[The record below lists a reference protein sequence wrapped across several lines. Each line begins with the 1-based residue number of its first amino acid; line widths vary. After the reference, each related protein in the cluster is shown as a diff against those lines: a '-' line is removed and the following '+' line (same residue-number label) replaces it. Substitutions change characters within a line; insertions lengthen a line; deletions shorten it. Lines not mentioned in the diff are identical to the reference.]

1 MMHQLLSTDRA
12 MRVSFEIGWTAEMI
26 GQGRFSLRVN
36 SVARPQ
42 NETRAR
48 DPPHLVRVEI
58 VVPWKILEAFRVFMA
73 AEAGAMDQGSLKGK
87 VVMVTGASSGIG
99 REICLDLAAAGCKI
113 VAAARRVDRLKSLCD
128 EINGSSNTVQAVVVE
143 LDVSRK
149 SPAIEAAVHDA
160 WNAFGRIDALVN
172 NAGVRGTLSHNDS

>member
-1 MMHQLLSTDRA
+1 MMQQLLSTDRA
-12 MRVSFEIGWTAEMI
+12 MRVSIEIGWTAEMI

-36 SVARPQ
+36 SVARRKTKPAP
-42 NETRAR
+42 ETRR
-48 DPPHLVRVEI
+48 SDNVFDDVVRHRPPLRVPPTGYKRRAEADERIVSASLVRVEI

-73 AEAGAMDQGSLKGK
+73 AEAGVMDQGSLKGK

-128 EINGSSNTVQAVVVE
+128 EINGSSNT
-143 LDVSRK
+143 
-149 SPAIEAAVHDA
+149 
-160 WNAFGRIDALVN
+160 
-172 NAGVRGTLSHNDS
+172 